1 MTQPK
6 HPSHSG
12 GSAPHRGDSAYRWL
26 GIGAA
31 AALVLALVFVFLAW
45 NRAADERRA
54 SEDVEA
60 RVAAEMNRIEAEA
73 QRIEREAA
81 R

>member
-1 MTQPK
+1 MTLKQN
-6 HPSHSG
+6 
-12 GSAPHRGDSAYRWL
+12 GSPAPPRETGERTVRWL
-26 GIGAA
+26 GVGAV
-31 AALVLALVFVFLAW
+31 AALVLALAFVFLAW
-45 NRAADERRA
+45 SRAADERRA

-60 RVAAEMNRIEAEA
+60 RVSAEMNRIEAEA

>member
-6 HPSHSG
+6 QPSHSG
-12 GSAPHRGDSAYRWL
+12 DPSPDSGDRAYRWL
-26 GIGAA
+26 AIGGGAA
-31 AALVLALVFVFLAW
+31 LLLALFFAFLAW

>member
-6 HPSHSG
+6 PPSHS
-12 GSAPHRGDSAYRWL
+12 PDRGHPYRWL
-26 GIGAA
+26 GVGAV
-31 AALVLALVFVFLAW
+31 AALVLALAFVFLAW
-45 NRAADERRA
+45 SRAADERRA

-60 RVAAEMNRIEAEA
+60 RVSAEMNRIEAEA
-73 QRIEREAA
+73 RRIEREAA